1 MRKIFEDYFSEYQA
15 DMVSICLEYVDHR
28 ADMVYIYC
36 SREGH
41 SIAGDFFFNISGK
54 LLEKHQ
60 LNDIK
65 HADSFKYDTSDERQY
80 GATGIIIEDIK
91 KIKKLCDQYGKDM
104 PTEMKLIYDV
114 KKNRLAANYSYENKW
129 SDSETKLPEDIFDE
143 WIEDVRNEQ

>member
-15 DMVSICLEYVDHR
+15 DMVSVCLEYVDHR
-28 ADMVYIYC
+28 ADTVYIYC

-54 LLEKHQ
+54 FLEKHQ

-65 HADSFKYDTSDERQY
+65 HAGSFKYDTSDERQY

-114 KKNRLAANYSYENKW
+114 KKNRLAAKYSYENKW

>member
-1 MRKIFEDYFSEYQA
+1 M
-15 DMVSICLEYVDHR
+15 
-28 ADMVYIYC
+28 
-36 SREGH
+36 
-41 SIAGDFFFNISGK
+41 
-54 LLEKHQ
+54 EKHQ

-129 SDSETKLPEDIFDE
+129 SDPETKLPEDIFDE